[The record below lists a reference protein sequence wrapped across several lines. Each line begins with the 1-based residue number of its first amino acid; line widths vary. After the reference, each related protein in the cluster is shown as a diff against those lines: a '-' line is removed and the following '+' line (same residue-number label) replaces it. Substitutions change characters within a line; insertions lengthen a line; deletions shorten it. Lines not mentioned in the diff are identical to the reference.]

1 MLFFSATM
9 MANPASVDKAY
20 ALEVPVIPSTMTLT
34 AAPDL
39 PLVSPL
45 MNRNDSE
52 TEVKKSVKKKIK
64 PASEKEVEAPLQK
77 AGNKELTANQ
87 KSVKAKVEAVKA
99 PENTVLQVPEI
110 SAPIASA
117 EIDSIGTAVKDN
129 INKVDEKKPLEKIE
143 TPKVVV
149 APVQELKAKVEGS
162 SINNIEV
169 KTEVRPEIKSEI
181 KVEKKLETEQKP
193 EQVSKI
199 DTNVSVSKVSKV
211 TEKKNI
217 AISNQ
222 KTSEKAGLKPAPRS
236 EGCARKAIVKKAVE
250 ENESVITEGW
260 DWFSTPLVW
269 VKDANGKMILVADS
283 KASKIELDRY
293 QKSPEKSKAVD
304 IAYELPLITSVKP
317 AEPDFI
323 QIEPRVAED
332 VEITEKERK
341 EDSESVEMELVS
353 IPAVPAVEESETINN
368 TDVEVSVEEPQ
379 KIACKA
385 VEKSSNTEKSEY
397 KPFAKALEKVEAI
410 RKLRKAEAESKGEVL
425 AKAGRSAQAIKIA
438 NYISELIGRI
448 KDTKCHTYK
457 GSTKQLIP
465 SVDSDEEGS
474 DEIIEASASS
484 KVEESENIG
493 NASISPNVGV
503 FGSSSSRAFCEH
515 NSWKY
520 AWTK

>member
-1 MLFFSATM
+1 
-9 MANPASVDKAY
+9 
-20 ALEVPVIPSTMTLT
+20 
-34 AAPDL
+34 
-39 PLVSPL
+39 
-45 MNRNDSE
+45 
-52 TEVKKSVKKKIK
+52 
-64 PASEKEVEAPLQK
+64 
-77 AGNKELTANQ
+77 
-87 KSVKAKVEAVKA
+87 
-99 PENTVLQVPEI
+99 
-110 SAPIASA
+110 
-117 EIDSIGTAVKDN
+117 
-129 INKVDEKKPLEKIE
+129 
-143 TPKVVV
+143 
-149 APVQELKAKVEGS
+149 
-162 SINNIEV
+162 
-169 KTEVRPEIKSEI
+169 
-181 KVEKKLETEQKP
+181 
-193 EQVSKI
+193 
-199 DTNVSVSKVSKV
+199 
-211 TEKKNI
+211 
-217 AISNQ
+217 
-222 KTSEKAGLKPAPRS
+222 
-236 EGCARKAIVKKAVE
+236 
-250 ENESVITEGW
+250 
-260 DWFSTPLVW
+260 
-269 VKDANGKMILVADS
+269 
-283 KASKIELDRY
+283 
-293 QKSPEKSKAVD
+293 
-304 IAYELPLITSVKP
+304 
-317 AEPDFI
+317 
-323 QIEPRVAED
+323 
-332 VEITEKERK
+332 
-341 EDSESVEMELVS
+341 MELVS